1 MGAGDLRL
9 VSRSLKGKT
18 MSEYEDGLRE
28 GRLKSLEK
36 SVTELSTDVSKLK
49 VAIWMLY
56 GAIALVSFLP
66 DLKEFLS
73 GAP

>member
-1 MGAGDLRL
+1 
-9 VSRSLKGKT
+9 

-36 SVTELSTDVSKLK
+36 SVTELTTDVSKLK

-66 DLKEFLS
+66 DLRGLFN
-73 GAP
+73 GG

>member
-1 MGAGDLRL
+1 
-9 VSRSLKGKT
+9 

-36 SVTELSTDVSKLK
+36 AVSTLTSELNNIKI
-49 VAIWMLY
+49 AIWMLY

-66 DLKEFLS
+66 DLKRIIV
-73 GAP
+73 GG

>member
-1 MGAGDLRL
+1 MEKDKDLP
-9 VSRSLKGKT
+9 V
-18 MSEYEDGLRE
+18 SEYEDGLRE

-36 SVTELSTDVSKLK
+36 SVTELTTDVSKLK

-66 DLKEFLS
+66 DLRGLFN
-73 GAP
+73 GG

>member
-1 MGAGDLRL
+1 MEKDKDLP
-9 VSRSLKGKT
+9 V
-18 MSEYEDGLRE
+18 SEYEDGLRE

-36 SVTELSTDVSKLK
+36 SVTELTTDVRSLK

-66 DLKEFLS
+66 DLRGLLN
-73 GAP
+73 GG

>member
-1 MGAGDLRL
+1 
-9 VSRSLKGKT
+9 

-66 DLKEFLS
+66 DLRGLFN
-73 GAP
+73 GG

>member
-1 MGAGDLRL
+1 
-9 VSRSLKGKT
+9 

-36 SVTELSTDVSKLK
+36 SMTELAMDVSKLK

-56 GAIALVSFLP
+56 GAIALVSFMP
-66 DLKEFLS
+66 DLKGFLN
-73 GAP
+73 GG

>member
-1 MGAGDLRL
+1 ME
-9 VSRSLKGKT
+9 KGTK

-36 SVTELSTDVSKLK
+36 AVSTLTEDLNKLK
-49 VAIWMLY
+49 ISIWMLY